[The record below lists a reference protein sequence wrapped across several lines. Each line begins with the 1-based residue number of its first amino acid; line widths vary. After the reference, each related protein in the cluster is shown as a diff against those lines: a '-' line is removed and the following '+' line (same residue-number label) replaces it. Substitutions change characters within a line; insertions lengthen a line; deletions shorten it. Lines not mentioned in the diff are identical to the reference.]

1 MQYNTQRPK
10 LMISE
15 YGRIIQNMAREAA
28 KIEDPQKRNAVART
42 IIELMSQA
50 SPAFKNIEEYKHKL
64 WDHLIMISD
73 FKLLVDSPYPFP
85 ERTSIVV
92 KSDKPL
98 PYPKHKIRYRHYG
111 KNLETLIAKAKD
123 MDDDKRKGLAPV
135 VANYMKLVYANWNKE
150 TVSDEAIRADLELI
164 SGGLLSLDKNIQLDN
179 PTAAAPQRPMGFIP
193 PRKSFGKN
201 NFKKNR
207 SFNGGPGNN
216 NNRFN
221 KRKKSF

>member
-10 LMISE
+10 LLISE

-28 KIEDPQKRNAVART
+28 KIEDKQQRNATARA

-50 SPAFKNIEEYKHKL
+50 SPQFKNIEEYKHKL
-64 WDHLIMISD
+64 WDHLVMISD
-73 FKLLVDSPYPFP
+73 FKLIVDSPYPFP
-85 ERTSIVV
+85 ERKSVVV
-92 KSDKPL
+92 KSDEPL

-111 KNLETLIAKAKD
+111 KNLETLVAKAKD
-123 MDDDKRKGLAPV
+123 MDEEKRRGLAPV

-150 TVSDEAIRADLELI
+150 TVSDEAIRQDLELI
-164 SGGLLSLDKNIQLDN
+164 SGGLLSLDKNITLDT
-179 PTAAAPQRPMGFIP
+179 PVAAAPQRPMGYVP

-207 SFNGGPGNN
+207 PFNAGGGN

>member
-1 MQYNTQRPK
+1 MQYNTQRPT

-28 KIEDPQKRNAVART
+28 KIEDRQQRNAVAKV
-42 IIELMSQA
+42 IIDLMSQA
-50 SPAFKNIEEYKHKL
+50 SPQFKSIEEYKHKL

-73 FKLLVDSPYPFP
+73 FKLDVDSPYPLP
-85 ERTSIVV
+85 EKKYAVV
-92 KSDKPL
+92 KSDQPL

-111 KNLETLIAKAKD
+111 KNLETLVSKAKD
-123 MDDDKRKGLAPV
+123 MDEDKRHGLAPV

-150 TVSDEAIRADLELI
+150 AVTDESIRQDLELI
-164 SGGLLSLDKNIQLDN
+164 SGGLLTLDKNITLDN
-179 PTAAAPQRPMGFIP
+179 PVAAAPQRAVGYVP
-193 PRKSFGKN
+193 PRKPFNKN

-207 SFNGGPGNN
+207 PFTPGLPN
-216 NNRFN
+216 NNRFV